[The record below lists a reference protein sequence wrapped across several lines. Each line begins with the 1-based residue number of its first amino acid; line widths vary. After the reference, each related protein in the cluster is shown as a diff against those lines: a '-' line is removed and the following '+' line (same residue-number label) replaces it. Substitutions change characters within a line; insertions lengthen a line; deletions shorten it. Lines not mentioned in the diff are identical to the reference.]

1 MEVYIDNR
9 QDWLDLDRRLEGLFK
24 SVVRESLLVAG
35 VGLDYELSI
44 SLVDNKEIKKLNKNY
59 RGIDEETDVLS
70 FPLEEDMV
78 MPLPLLGDIII
89 SVEKAREQA
98 REFNHSLE
106 RELAY
111 LTAHSV
117 FHLVGYD
124 HIDDKGRRQMR
135 EKEKKVMERLKIFR
149 EGKGE

>member
-78 MPLPLLGDIII
+78 IPLPLLGDIII